1 MTRQTQPM
9 QPQHF
14 LISALAAIS
23 SIRPQAFL
31 ARSL

>member
-1 MTRQTQPM
+1 M

-31 ARSL
+31 ARSLRWRE